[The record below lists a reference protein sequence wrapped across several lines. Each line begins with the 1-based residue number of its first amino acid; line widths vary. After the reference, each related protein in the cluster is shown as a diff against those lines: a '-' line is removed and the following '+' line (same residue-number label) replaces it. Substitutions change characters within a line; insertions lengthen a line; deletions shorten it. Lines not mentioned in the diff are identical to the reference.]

1 MRATLSPWQIN
12 VFIASW
18 MLLRRVSE
26 TYIMPLQ
33 QILLPHKTALA
44 QLIAH
49 ILQQVSLSEI
59 LHGTPTYKI
68 NESKTILM
76 KGTKV
81 RPPPPHLRGL
91 WAQQRPNKSSIVHI
105 WKTNT
110 ESSTFNLALNQV
122 ICLQLCTQTLPVY
135 LHLRLTTHLQGLPA
149 IPKDATS
156 QISHTYHN
164 LRTLLIWEG
173 NLKCVGCSW

>member
-1 MRATLSPWQIN
+1 MRATLSPQQIN

-33 QILLPHKTALA
+33 QILLPHKTALV

-81 RPPPPHLRGL
+81 RPATSKVCG
-91 WAQQRPNKSSIVHI
+91 PNKDLTRAPLYTFGKPIQ
-105 WKTNT
+105 KALC
-110 ESSTFNLALNQV
+110 STWL
-122 ICLQLCTQTLPVY
+122 
-135 LHLRLTTHLQGLPA
+135 
-149 IPKDATS
+149 
-156 QISHTYHN
+156 
-164 LRTLLIWEG
+164 
-173 NLKCVGCSW
+173 